1 MLPAWGMA
9 AAWLPKHP
17 KWVGG
22 GREVHSK
29 CREVTSREWMEM
41 VPLAASRL
49 PESPAATITG
59 APKPIRQINRT
70 DFMLLLKEN
79 SVKSEKA
86 GGKSRRKKPVKNLS
100 RVTVHVPETWKYK

>member
-1 MLPAWGMA
+1 MLPAWGTA

-17 KWVGG
+17 GWVGG

-41 VPLAASRL
+41 VPPAASRL

-59 APKPIRQINRT
+59 APKPIHQINST

-79 SVKSEKA
+79 SVESEKA
-86 GGKSRRKKPVKNLS
+86 GGKPRRKKPVKNLS
-100 RVTVHVPETWKYK
+100 RVTVHVPETRKYK